1 MPKPRWWLA
10 APLLMLGALLPGTGL
25 ATHARLPAV
34 PAIRH
39 VFIVVLENEAYDSSF
54 GPASPAP
61 YLKSLRALG
70 AAVPN
75 YYGTSHMSLGNY
87 LTLISGQA
95 PNPATNL
102 DCGTFADFVGSG
114 ATPDGQ
120 AIGKGCVYPPGIQTV
135 ANQLQGAGLR
145 WKAYM
150 EDMGNKPERESPT
163 CAHPPIGAPDNT
175 EAATVGDQYA
185 TRHNPFVY
193 FHAIIDTPSCAQQV
207 VNLSEL
213 ARDLRTAGTTP
224 NYTFITPNLC
234 HDGHDG
240 GGGERCVDGQPG
252 GLVSADDFLRRLLPQ
267 IMASSAYRRDGLIII
282 TFDES
287 AIADNHDNANEAVSM
302 ANGAAAACCD
312 EQSGPNIAPYRVDPA
327 PAAQGMNGPGLV
339 GPGGGRIGAV
349 MLSPFIRPGTVSRN
363 AYNHYS
369 LLRSVEDIFGLGHL
383 GFAAQPGLRGF
394 GADIYTRAS
403 GAGAAGN
410 GKGSATP

>member
-1 MPKPRWWLA
+1 
-10 APLLMLGALLPGTGL
+10 MLGALLPGAGI
-25 ATHARLPAV
+25 AAHPKPPAV

-95 PNPATNL
+95 PNPATNF
-102 DCGTFADFVGSG
+102 DCEIFSDFVSSG
-114 ATPDGQ
+114 VTPDGQ

-135 ANQLQGAGLR
+135 ANQLEGAGLR

-163 CAHPPIGAPDNT
+163 CAHPPLGAADNT
-175 EAATVGDQYA
+175 EVATVGDQYA

-193 FHAIIDTPSCAQQV
+193 FHAIIDTQSCRQQV
-207 VNLSEL
+207 VNLKEL
-213 ARDLRTAGTTP
+213 ATDLRTVATTP
-224 NYTFITPNLC
+224 NYAFITPNLC

-240 GGGERCVDGQPG
+240 GGSERCVDGQPG
-252 GLVSADDFLRRLLPQ
+252 GLVSADAFLRQLLPQ
-267 IMASSAYRRDGLIII
+267 IMASPAYRRDGLLIV

-287 AIADNHDNANEAVSM
+287 GIADDYDSVGQAVNM
-302 ANGAAAACCD
+302 ANGAAAACCV
-312 EQSGPNIAPYRVDPA
+312 EPSGPNIAPYRADPA

-383 GFAAQPGLRGF
+383 GFAGQPGLRGF
-394 GADIYTRAS
+394 GADIYTWAPRAS
-403 GAGAAGN
+403 AAGK